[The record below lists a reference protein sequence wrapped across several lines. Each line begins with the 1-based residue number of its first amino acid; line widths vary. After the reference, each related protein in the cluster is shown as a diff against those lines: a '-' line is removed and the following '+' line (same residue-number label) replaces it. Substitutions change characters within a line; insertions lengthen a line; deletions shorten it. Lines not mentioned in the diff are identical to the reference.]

1 MNILIFGAGY
11 VGLSLAVLL
20 ARLNKIILFDVD
32 KSKIDQI
39 NEGTSTID
47 EEPLKIELKRNLK
60 NISASQF
67 NKDAVLKSDIIILAV
82 PTNYDDDSG
91 QFDTKQLE
99 SALSQISK
107 ISKHKTIIIKSTV
120 PVGFTEKIQ
129 KKYKNENIIFSPE
142 FLREGHSIK
151 DNQFPSRIVIG
162 QENKQAKIF
171 EKLIK
176 QITLK
181 KKVKTFFVTSSEAES
196 IKLMS
201 NTYLAMR
208 ISFFN
213 ELDSFSI
220 ANNLDTKKIIEGV
233 CTDPRIAEGYNNPSF
248 GYGGYCLPKDTKQL
262 LKNYEKV
269 PNNIIESVVKSNS
282 TRKDFIT
289 NEIIKLRPKK
299 VGIYRLIMKKN
310 SDNFRSS
317 AIQGIMNRIKD
328 KGISTIIY
336 EPLIKEDYFMDTKV
350 LNNLDLFKNECDLII
365 ANRPSKKLDDVSEKV
380 FSRDIF
386 GKD

>member
-1 MNILIFGAGY
+1 M
-11 VGLSLAVLL
+11 
-20 ARLNKIILFDVD
+20 
-32 KSKIDQI
+32 
-39 NEGTSTID
+39 
-47 EEPLKIELKRNLK
+47 
-60 NISASQF
+60 
-67 NKDAVLKSDIIILAV
+67 
-82 PTNYDDDSG
+82 
-91 QFDTKQLE
+91 
-99 SALSQISK
+99 
-107 ISKHKTIIIKSTV
+107 
-120 PVGFTEKIQ
+120 
-129 KKYKNENIIFSPE
+129 
-142 FLREGHSIK
+142 
-151 DNQFPSRIVIG
+151 
-162 QENKQAKIF
+162 
-171 EKLIK
+171 
-176 QITLK
+176 
-181 KKVKTFFVTSSEAES
+181 
-196 IKLMS
+196 
-201 NTYLAMR
+201 
-208 ISFFN
+208 
-213 ELDSFSI
+213 
-220 ANNLDTKKIIEGV
+220 
-233 CTDPRIAEGYNNPSF
+233 
-248 GYGGYCLPKDTKQL
+248 
-262 LKNYEKV
+262 KNYEKV